1 MDNKSNGKT
10 GIGFTGLLQLLFI
23 ALKLVGVIN
32 WSWLWVLSPT
42 WISLVIVV
50 ICLII
55 MFWVLRGDAVSD
67 MMTFPDTWEE
77 FEKSYGFTDNEE
89 VYTNG
94 ARLIPS
100 FRVKQWLDH
109 LPSVKPETCEGCKHL
124 GKWENEVEYGYPSP
138 CTRCKRRV
146 GDHYER

>member
-1 MDNKSNGKT
+1 MRFIEVNRMDNNSNSRT

-55 MFWVLRGDAVSD
+55 MFWG
-67 MMTFPDTWEE
+67 
-77 FEKSYGFTDNEE
+77 
-89 VYTNG
+89 
-94 ARLIPS
+94 I
-100 FRVKQWLDH
+100 
-109 LPSVKPETCEGCKHL
+109 
-124 GKWENEVEYGYPSP
+124 
-138 CTRCKRRV
+138 KR
-146 GDHYER
+146 